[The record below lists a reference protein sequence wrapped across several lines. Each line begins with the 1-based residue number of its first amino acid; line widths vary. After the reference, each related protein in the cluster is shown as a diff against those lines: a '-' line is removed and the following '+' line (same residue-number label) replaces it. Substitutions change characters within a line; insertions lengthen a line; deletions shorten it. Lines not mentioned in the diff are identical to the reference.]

1 MKEVTIMK
9 LNKTFITLLAVF
21 FILSAIR
28 IFSQTTLSEYSIKFE
43 EPSVATLV
51 GQDGLIMRTIDGG
64 VTWDAQTSGI
74 TNVLYSIEYA
84 KYINESGEPVK
95 MQIAVGENGVI
106 LKSLDDGLTWVVM
119 TSGTLENLN
128 DVNIFTPNLIF
139 ACGNNGVLLKSV
151 DYGET
156 WTAIE
161 LNTTENLNDIASTGP
176 STLEAVNSVVV
187 VGTGGKLFA
196 SANMEEWAVITSP
209 VTENLLSVT
218 FSGNSVIAA
227 GDNGTIIKSINNG
240 IDWVISNSGITTK
253 IFDIKFVTPTLVI
266 GSSENGVMV
275 RSEDAGDNW
284 TTVTTPSEND
294 QFAVNFGNDL
304 FGISTGF
311 EGSRLYTTDGGLT
324 WATSIAPPTAKT
336 RINEPVKL
344 NQNYPNPFNP
354 STVISY
360 DVNSSANVTIKVYD
374 MTGREVRTLV
384 NSFQNAGTYSV
395 NFNASNLAS
404 GIYFYVLRMNT
415 GSAEFTKTM
424 KMILTK

>member
-1 MKEVTIMK
+1 MKEVTSMK
-9 LNKTFITLLAVF
+9 LNKTLITLLAVF
-21 FILSAIR
+21 FILSAVR
-28 IFSQTTLSEYSIKFE
+28 IFSQTTLSEYSVKFE
-43 EPSVATLV
+43 EPSIATLV

-64 VTWDAQTSGI
+64 VTWEAQTSGI
-74 TNVLYSIEYA
+74 TNVLYSNEYT
-84 KYINESGEPVK
+84 KYSDENGEPVK

-106 LKSLDDGLTWVVM
+106 LKSLDDGLTWLVM

-139 ACGNNGVLLKSV
+139 VCGNNGVLLKSV

-161 LNTTENLNDIASTGP
+161 LNTTENLNDISSTGP
-176 STLEAVNSVVV
+176 STLEAVNCIAI
-187 VGTGGKLFA
+187 VGNGGSIFA
-196 SANMEEWAVITSP
+196 STNMEEWAVITSP

-218 FSGNSVIAA
+218 FNCNNVIAA
-227 GDNGTIIKSINNG
+227 GENCTIIKSINNG

-253 IFDIKFVTPTLVI
+253 IYDIKFVTPTLVI
-266 GSSENGVMV
+266 GSSEDGVMV

-284 TTVTTPSEND
+284 TAITTPSEND
-294 QFAVNFGNDL
+294 QFAVNFGNDE

-324 WATSIAPPTAKT
+324 WVTSIAPPMAKT
-336 RINEPVKL
+336 KVNEPVKL

-360 DVNSSANVTIKVYD
+360 EVNASSNVTIKVYD
-374 MTGREVRTLV
+374 MTGREVRTLE

-395 NFNASNLAS
+395 NFNGTNLAS

-415 GSAEFTKTM
+415 GSSEFTKTM
-424 KMILTK
+424 RMILTK